1 MLAVEANTAL
11 FLASYTTKFRDAI
24 EAAWLWRES
33 RGAQIVWDNRVVMW
47 QERQDMAILATHQ
60 KQPWE
65 VKDYDIDYSDWL
77 NGVSPADT
85 LASVVAIVTNIT
97 TPADT
102 ALVVNSVTVSTT
114 KVKFMVSGGTAGDTY
129 KLTARA
135 TTNGVDGFVRK
146 DESELRFVV
155 KDV

>member
-1 MLAVEANTAL
+1 
-11 FLASYTTKFRDAI
+11 
-24 EAAWLWRES
+24 
-33 RGAQIVWDNRVVMW
+33 
-47 QERQDMAILATHQ
+47 MAILATHK

-85 LASVVAIVTNIT
+85 LATVVPLVSCIT

-102 ALVVNSVTVSTT
+102 ALVVDSVTVSSNR
-114 KVKFMVSGGTAGDTY
+114 VKFMVSGGTAGETY

-146 DESELRFVV
+146 DESELKFVLV
-155 KDV
+155 DY

>member
-1 MLAVEANTAL
+1 MT
-11 FLASYTTKFRDAI
+11 
-24 EAAWLWRES
+24 
-33 RGAQIVWDNRVVMW
+33 
-47 QERQDMAILATHQ
+47 ILKSFE

-85 LASVVAIVTNIT
+85 LASVQAIVSCITN
-97 TPADT
+97 PADT
-102 ALVVNSVTVSTT
+102 ALVVDSTTVSPT
-114 KVKFMVSGGTAGDTY
+114 KVKFMVSGGTAGETY

-135 TTNGVDGFVRK
+135 TTSGVDGFVRK

-155 KDV
+155 KDN

>member
-1 MLAVEANTAL
+1 MAV
-11 FLASYTTKFRDAI
+11 
-24 EAAWLWRES
+24 
-33 RGAQIVWDNRVVMW
+33 
-47 QERQDMAILATHQ
+47 LATYQ

-77 NGVSPADT
+77 NGVTPADT
-85 LASVVAIVTNIT
+85 LNTVVAIVSCIT

-102 ALVVNSVTVSTT
+102 ALVVDSTTVSNTG
-114 KVKFMVSGGTAGDTY
+114 VKFMVSGGTAGETY

-135 TTNGVDGFVRK
+135 TTDGVDGFIRK